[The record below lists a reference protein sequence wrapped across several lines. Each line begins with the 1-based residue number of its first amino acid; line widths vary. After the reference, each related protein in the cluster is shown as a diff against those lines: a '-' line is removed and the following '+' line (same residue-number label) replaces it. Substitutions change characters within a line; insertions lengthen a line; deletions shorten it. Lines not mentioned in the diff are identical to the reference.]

1 VIKTEGEQELLQ
13 SIKEEERLSSLGFC
27 CSDSQRPEKKDA
39 VRESESCFLSCS
51 FLLFTERERER
62 ERERESKEQGE
73 FLQNIERK
81 EEQRKKKVKVLGVK
95 QRRGA
100 FLLYTFR
107 WLRWF

>member
-51 FLLFTERERER
+51 FLVFTERERER
-62 ERERESKEQGE
+62 EREREQRARRVSAKH
-73 FLQNIERK
+73 
-81 EEQRKKKVKVLGVK
+81 RKKGRTEEEELEGVG
-95 QRRGA
+95 RE
-100 FLLYTFR
+100 TT
-107 WLRWF
+107 